1 MNKTF
6 KILLV
11 TFLFVFVIF
20 TGKCFAVNID
30 MNLASNLADSNTN
43 IANDNEIDNSIIE
56 NTVADN
62 STASD
67 STNSSSSS
75 FNRLSSLPE
84 AELGLTNILN
94 ILLITVGVVLILLAI
109 AILIKLKH

>member
-11 TFLFVFVIF
+11 TFLFVFLIF
-20 TGKCFAVNID
+20 TGKWLAVNKD
-30 MNLASNLADSNTN
+30 MNLAANLADNNSN
-43 IANDNEIDNSIIE
+43 IADDNEIDNS
-56 NTVADN
+56 TTDN
-62 STASD
+62 SVASNTAT
-67 STNSSSSS
+67 STSSN